1 MRLLCCCLS
10 IVLLLGLFSACGS
23 SALSDTASSQ
33 TSSSSSSSEA
43 SPSPAQEILNVG
55 YSKSGGFNPYLIN
68 DSLVLQASD
77 LVSEKLVEITP
88 EMGIEYRIATSIVS
102 NGLSVVVALRQD
114 AVFADGT
121 PITAADVAAC
131 FNAARTSATYAG
143 AFAHVTDVQ
152 VSGDQV
158 LLTLSREDSLF
169 EYLCTLPIVKE
180 SELASAQP
188 TASGRY
194 TYGSD
199 GTLVKNTRSLFPEP
213 QAAQT
218 IQLMDVSGFDAL
230 VSGLSVGSIDLY
242 ATTHESVSTS
252 AYTSRSTTFNMNHL
266 IFLGVNSSSSS
277 FLAQP
282 AVRSAISTAI
292 DREILCER
300 AYYSAAI
307 PARGAINPLYA
318 CVTGKQSISTTS
330 DLALAQKTMEQ
341 LGDTRSATDGFYRDA
356 NGARP
361 ELRLLVYTGSALKR
375 SAATLIK
382 EQLIEAG
389 FAVTLEETDDFA
401 GVYSQKIANGEFD
414 LYIGEVKLYNNMD
427 MSPFFENGAAS
438 FGIAQSPELLAAY
451 TAFTQD
457 SSNAEAFEDLFAQQL
472 SWIPLCWRSG
482 TLVVNKQVTGITP
495 SCSNIFYSMQSSLPA
510 E

>member
-1 MRLLCCCLS
+1 MRLLSCFLS
-10 IVLLLGLFSACGS
+10 LMLCIGLFSGCAGTSASSTVS
-23 SALSDTASSQ
+23 SAPVSSSQ
-33 TSSSSSSSEA
+33 PSETS
-43 SPSPAQEILNVG
+43 PDQQNQTLKIG
-55 YSKSGGFNPYLIN
+55 YSKSNGFNPYLSN

-88 EMGIEYRIATSIVS
+88 EMGVEYRLATSITS
-102 NGLSVVVALRQD
+102 SGLSVVITLRQD

-121 PITAADVAAC
+121 PVTANDVAAC
-131 FNAARTSATYAG
+131 INAARTSATYAG

-152 VSGDQV
+152 VIGEQV
-158 LLTLSREDSLF
+158 QLTLSRDDSLF
-169 EYLCTLPIVKE
+169 ECLCTIPIIKE
-180 SELASAQP
+180 SELALPQP

-199 GTLVKNTRSLFPEP
+199 GTLVKNPRSLFGEE
-213 QAAQT
+213 QAVET

-230 VSGLSVGSIDLY
+230 VSGLSVGSLDLY
-242 ATTHESVSTS
+242 TTTHESVNTS

-282 AVRSAISTAI
+282 VVRTAISTAI

-307 PARGAINPLYA
+307 PARGAINPLYS
-318 CVTGKQSISTTS
+318 CVTGKQSIPTTS
-330 DLALAQKTMEQ
+330 NLSLVQKTMEK
-341 LGDTRSATDGFYRDA
+341 LGYTRSATDGFYRDA
-356 NGARP
+356 NGSRP
-361 ELRLLVYTGSALKR
+361 ELRLLVCTTSALKR

-382 EQLIEAG
+382 EQLTEAG
-389 FAVTLEETDDFA
+389 FAATLEETDDFA

-427 MSPFFENGAAS
+427 MSPFFENGAVS
-438 FGIAQSPELLAAY
+438 FGIAQSPELLNAY
-451 TAFTQD
+451 TAFTQNSD
-457 SSNAEAFEDLFAQQL
+457 NAEAFEDLFAQQL

-482 TLVVNKQVTGITP
+482 TLVVNKQLTSITP
-495 SCSNIFYSMQSSLPA
+495 SCSNTFYSMQPALPA